1 MDGHE
6 NRPHPAPRDVDA
18 ADVDT
23 TLVGA
28 ADVDT
33 TARASIARMYDFIL
47 GGSRNLAVDRA
58 AAEQAL
64 TQMPDLPR
72 VLRAN
77 RAFLARVVRTMVD
90 LGIRQF
96 LDLGSG
102 IPTVGN
108 VHEIAQRHDPSI
120 RVVYVDLDPIAV
132 LTADEVLAGNPN
144 VTMIRADLRHPERV
158 LADGEVRR
166 LIDLS
171 RPVGI
176 LLVGVLHLIP
186 DADDPAGILDYLYE
200 AVAPGS
206 YLALSHMSP
215 SERQTPAG
223 MREAQRTYQQS
234 GNPLHPRRSDE
245 IETLLCDWQPEP
257 PGLVACPHWR
267 PDPDTE
273 PLNPDVTFPGYAA
286 LTRKPVV
293 SGDGK
298 VASRVVTV
306 RSVLS

>member
-6 NRPHPAPRDVDA
+6 DLPPAAHPDVDA
-18 ADVDT
+18 
-23 TLVGA
+23 
-28 ADVDT
+28 

-77 RAFLARVVRTMVD
+77 RAFLGRVVRNMVD
-90 LGIRQF
+90 VGIRQF

-108 VHEIAQRHDPSI
+108 VHEIAQRHDPGI

-158 LADGEVRR
+158 LADAEVRR
-166 LIDLS
+166 LIDLT
-171 RPVGI
+171 RPVGV

-186 DADDPAGILDYLYE
+186 DEEDPAGILDYLYE

-245 IETLLCDWQPEP
+245 IEELLRDWQPEP

-273 PLNPDVTFPGYAA
+273 PLNSEVTFPGYAA
-286 LTRKPVV
+286 LTRKPPVL
-293 SGDGK
+293 GDGK
-298 VASRVVTV
+298 AASRIVTV